1 MKGPGI
7 KVKTPATLTGPEN
20 LFESLGMAL
29 EAYFLEVLVK
39 PGTSGSLQIQT
50 FASRGIF
57 DKCKIHPMQAGAEA
71 MLSYLEVEPREVNL
85 DLELYIRMP
94 RIAGLGIHEAA
105 AVAGAVAV
113 LEALD
118 QYLEKEQMLQLLY
131 ECNRKQGFG
140 WRQVCL
146 ATSLMGGFRL
156 YYDEDHQYRLP
167 VPSGLY
173 LAVLTPHKKQG
184 EYFWPNFDKH
194 LDRKVEHAD
203 SVRWGMLTLGL
214 FQSNFE
220 AIDHGLRM
228 QPPFLKE
235 HHLEQLYHEMVRV
248 GLDSN
253 MLGYPHINQQG
264 NIVYGLFRN
273 TLDAELGG
281 EGLKQVLKRHDIIA
295 NLDLLSINQMGSDKM

>member
-39 PGTSGSLQIQT
+39 PGTRGSLQIQT

-57 DKCKIHPMQAGAEA
+57 DNGRNHPMQAGAEA
-71 MLSYLEVEPREVNL
+71 MLSYLEVEAREVNL

-118 QYLEKEQMLQLLY
+118 QYMEKEQMLQLLY
-131 ECNRKQGFG
+131 DCNRKQGFG

-194 LDRKVEHAD
+194 LDRKVKHAD
-203 SVRWGMLTLGL
+203 SVRWGILTFGL

-220 AIDHGLRM
+220 ALDTGWKIM
-228 QPPFLKE
+228 PPFIETSPLKDVYSE
-235 HHLEQLYHEMVRV
+235 LISI
-248 GLDSN
+248 GTASN
-253 MLGYPHINQQG
+253 MLGYPHINRIG
-264 NIVYGLFRN
+264 NMVYALFSN
-273 TLDAELGG
+273 TLDAEVGG
-281 EGLKQVLKRHDIIA
+281 EGLQKVLATHNILTKLDI
-295 NLDLLSINQMGSDKM
+295 LSINQTGADKM